1 MRGQLTRV
9 QEEVNEVLGLDA
21 CVRSH
26 DESHLEVEKLF
37 TTQTVRKLMFL

>member
-21 CVRSH
+21 GVRSH
-26 DESHLEVEKLF
+26 DESHLEAEKLF
-37 TTQTVRKLMFL
+37 AAQTVRKLMFL